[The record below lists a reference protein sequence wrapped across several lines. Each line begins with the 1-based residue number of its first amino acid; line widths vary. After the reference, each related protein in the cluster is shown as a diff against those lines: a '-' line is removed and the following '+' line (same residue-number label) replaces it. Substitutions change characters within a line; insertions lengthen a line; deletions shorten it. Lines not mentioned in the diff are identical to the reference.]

1 MLLESKKPLFAR
13 YSSLWGRTLA
23 GSLVALG
30 LLAGGV
36 GLRVVAAEDKKKEE
50 PTREAPGKE
59 APPKEAPKDPP
70 AAPRKRVPIPVPVD
84 PERLLENFGGL
95 GLDEDAAR
103 ELRQRM
109 DEVRRQMEEMRK
121 QMQQQGFRGGLG
133 GGFGGGFGGLG
144 GGIMGGGLAVPGD
157 PFGPLSTAKPRQ
169 PRLGAQVRVPS
180 QTLID
185 QLELPRDQGLV
196 LEEVGPNSAA
206 GKAGLKS
213 HDILLELDGKPVSNK
228 VDEFLKQLEG
238 VQANKPVDVVV
249 LRKGKKETV
258 KGLNLPEVKAEERP
272 AFNPPRAG
280 RLSAPL
286 LGGNN
291 RNAMTTF
298 NRTNDDFTVRHRD
311 NGLSIQLRGTINQGN
326 AQVTEIVIEDE
337 GGKKTTYTSVDKVPA
352 EYRARVQ
359 KLAEM
364 SAKGN
369 IRVPFE

>member
-1 MLLESKKPLFAR
+1 
-13 YSSLWGRTLA
+13 
-23 GSLVALG
+23 
-30 LLAGGV
+30 
-36 GLRVVAAEDKKKEE
+36 
-50 PTREAPGKE
+50 
-59 APPKEAPKDPP
+59 
-70 AAPRKRVPIPVPVD
+70 VPIPVPVD

-144 GGIMGGGLAVPGD
+144 GGMALPGD
-157 PFGPLSTAKPRQ
+157 PFGPLTTAKPRQ
-169 PRLGAQVRVPS
+169 PRLGAQVRVPN
-180 QTLID
+180 QTLVD

-196 LEEVGPNSAA
+196 LEEVGPNTAA

-213 HDILLELDGKPVSNK
+213 HDILLELDGKPVPSK

-272 AFNPPRAG
+272 AANQPRAG

-311 NGLSIQLRGTINQGN
+311 NGLSIQLRGAINQGN
-326 AQVTEIVIEDE
+326 AQVTEIVIDED
-337 GGKKTTYTSVDKVPA
+337 GKKTTYTSVDKVPA
-352 EYRARVQ
+352 EYRAKVQ